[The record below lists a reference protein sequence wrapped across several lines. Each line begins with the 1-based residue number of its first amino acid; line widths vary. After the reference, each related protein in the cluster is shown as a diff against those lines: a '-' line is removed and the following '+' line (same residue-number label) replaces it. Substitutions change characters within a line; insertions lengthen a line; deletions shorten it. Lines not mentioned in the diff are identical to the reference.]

1 MQWNIMQQLKRMGGS
16 KYIDNESW
24 LQLQSLKGQVQVG
37 TFNMKITLQ
46 NVFWLRNYVHMYA

>member
-1 MQWNIMQQLKRMGGS
+1 MQQLKRMGGS